1 MKKLLMLTA
10 LHLCGLLS
18 AEGIA
23 EVAEERYE
31 DVDALCRT
39 RTESEESVSVP
50 DCMCRELSP
59 ESVAD
64 AGLRELSPGRAEDHA
79 KANVGLCREAQTDET
94 ATDLAG
100 YASRI
105 PLTPLWSIRRRIEA
119 ARAKGDTKEESLMRS
134 LVGRAVE
141 VFLGGSE

>member
-1 MKKLLMLTA
+1 MLTV

-18 AEGIA
+18 AEGLA

-50 DCMCRELSP
+50 DCMRWEISP
-59 ESVAD
+59 EAVAN
-64 AGLRELSPGRAEDHA
+64 ARIREDSLARAEDPA
-79 KANVGLCREAQTDET
+79 KANVGLRHEVRTDET
-94 ATDLAG
+94 ATDLVG
-100 YASRI
+100 YASGI

-119 ARAKGDTKEESLMRS
+119 ARAKGDEDEEARMRS
-134 LVGRAVE
+134 LVGRGVE
-141 VFLGGSE
+141 AFLGGGE